1 MHKTRILVRT
11 SRETILRSIEPI
23 SLNASS
29 TLLVNSLIG
38 SEISL
43 EGTYDDKGTIV
54 YNIV

>member
-11 SRETILRSIEPI
+11 SRETTTRSIEPT
-23 SLNASS
+23 SSNASS

-38 SEISL
+38 SDISL